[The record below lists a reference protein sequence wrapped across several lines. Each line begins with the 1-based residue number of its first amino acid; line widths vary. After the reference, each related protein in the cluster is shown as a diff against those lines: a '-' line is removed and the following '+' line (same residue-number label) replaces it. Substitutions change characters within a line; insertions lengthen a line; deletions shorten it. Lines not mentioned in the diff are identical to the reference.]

1 MCIYNACVQDINK
14 LTLSASTLY
23 YRKTENKGKNCTCCL
38 YTILPDKELEMG
50 INKNVIACGQSL
62 NENIN
67 FDFYK
72 TLFDPVRSDILIYL
86 VSYGK
91 KNIKAISEKFT
102 QDRSVISKH
111 LDLMRRYGIVLK
123 EKQGRNVYYEVNSN
137 FIIEQFEKTT
147 ANIKKSL
154 KLAKQKAK

>member
-1 MCIYNACVQDINK
+1 
-14 LTLSASTLY
+14 
-23 YRKTENKGKNCTCCL
+23 
-38 YTILPDKELEMG
+38 MG

-91 KNIKAISEKFT
+91 KNIKEISEKFT

-123 EKQGRNVYYEVNSN
+123 EKQGRNVYYEVNSS

-147 ANIKKSL
+147 ANVKKLL
-154 KLAKQKAK
+154 KLANQKAK